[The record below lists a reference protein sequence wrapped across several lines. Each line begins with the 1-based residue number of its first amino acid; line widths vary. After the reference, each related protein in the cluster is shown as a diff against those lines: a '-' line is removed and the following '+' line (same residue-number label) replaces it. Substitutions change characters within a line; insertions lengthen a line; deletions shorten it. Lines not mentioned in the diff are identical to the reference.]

1 MFKYCVSS
9 STKDKFKTHRAPLH
23 ILKNSSQSQET
34 LHCDTIMQQ
43 TIFLKHAVCHL
54 IVARNLFALIELKF
68 KIHFKIFLP
77 IYFQN

>member
-34 LHCDTIMQQ
+34 LHCDTIM
-43 TIFLKHAVCHL
+43 
-54 IVARNLFALIELKF
+54 
-68 KIHFKIFLP
+68 
-77 IYFQN
+77 